1 MDELDN
7 RILEILKQ
15 DARTPFLQM
24 ARDLG
29 VSEGTIRVRVK
40 KLIDKE
46 VIKKFTIVISKNTTK
61 AFMEVKAGVNIS
73 SSTVAFQIRALR
85 GVSAVFE
92 ISGDYDIIVFL
103 ELDSINELNETIDSI
118 RKVENVISTR
128 TSLILKEH

>member
-73 SSTVAFQIRALR
+73 SSTVASQIRALR

>member
-1 MDELDN
+1 MDELDD

-15 DARTPFLQM
+15 DARTPFMQM

-29 VSEGTIRVRVK
+29 VSEGTIRVRIK

-46 VIKKFTIVISKNTTK
+46 VIKKFTIVISKNATK
-61 AFMEVKAGVNIS
+61 AFMEVKAGVNVS
-73 SSTVAFQIRALR
+73 SSTVASQIRTLK

-103 ELDSINELNETIDSI
+103 ELDNINELNETIDSI

>member
-73 SSTVAFQIRALR
+73 SSTVASQIRVLR